1 MPVKLLPAIL
11 ALLTAAAG
19 WYYMF
24 YSRAAH
30 GLSDY
35 ENPELNHRRILLRR
49 IGGGAMFLLGI
60 AFYAGFELMDRQAP
74 VLFAL
79 TWAAI
84 ALLMFAVVT
93 LGLIDLRLTLRLRR
107 RDRDEP

>member
-1 MPVKLLPAIL
+1 MNLPATIL

-30 GLSDY
+30 GLASV
-35 ENPELNHRRILLRR
+35 EHPELNRRRILLRR
-49 IGGGAMFLLGI
+49 IGGGAMFLLGV
-60 AFYAGFELMDRQAP
+60 AFFAAFEALGRQSP

-79 TWAAI
+79 TWLAV
-84 ALLMFAVVT
+84 LVLMFIIVL
-93 LGLIDLRLTLRLRR
+93 LGLLDLRLTMQLRR
-107 RDRDEP
+107 RDRDDS